1 MRRRGEDRGIILQC
15 SAVYCL
21 KQIVVLIHLAAV
33 RAEPRSKT
41 GLTKRVKSTRYVE
54 YRDGPAG
61 RIGWAA
67 EI

>member
-1 MRRRGEDRGIILQC
+1 VLGSVLLEE
-15 SAVYCL
+15 
-21 KQIVVLIHLAAV
+21 IVVLIHLAAV
-33 RAEPRSKT
+33 RAELRSKT